1 MCVSV
6 CVLSHQ
12 HQELLL
18 CVLLWFQ
25 FPQENPPWT
34 VCECSSSFL
43 SLSLFS
49 HFLGSFSLFQ
59 GCFFGRKAP
68 SSPPGRR
75 HTHRRRS
82 AFRCDGR
89 DVALVGR
96 RGGGRSHKTRVRHIC
111 RCTRQ
116 SQRTL
121 SILPFSGQAGRSLPT
136 AKDSQTCFHGL
147 LLSTLNNQYCQN
159 MTDAI
164 YIPIALQ
171 LRRVEEEP
179 RYKARNVNSQQTF
192 SRPLWFLYR
201 IRHLSKS
208 GCLQKSRRRTGGKK
222 RKVKYNSQFS
232 SILKPTAGLA
242 DHRTLVSSRQKL
254 ARFVKY
260 LKSSFV
266 FPSEETH
273 VSGGCC
279 LLLSP
284 AGLLF
289 LEQQNKTLG
298 TAETQS
304 HAEIHKPRVRQ
315 KRHALVL
322 LDKMGGPGQRVF
334 AVAPPLIT
342 HVFNLSRTKTR
353 KFHPSVGVETCDL

>member
-1 MCVSV
+1 M

-12 HQELLL
+12 HQVLLL

-59 GCFFGRKAP
+59 GCFLGEKH
-68 SSPPGRR
+68 PPPLRGSWTSLQTS

-82 AFRCDGR
+82 VFRCDGR

-96 RGGGRSHKTRVRHIC
+96 RGGRSHKTRVRHIC

-121 SILPFSGQAGRSLPT
+121 SILAFSGQAGRSLPT

-164 YIPIALQ
+164 YS
-171 LRRVEEEP
+171 
-179 RYKARNVNSQQTF
+179 NSTAIMPC
-192 SRPLWFLYR
+192 RGGTPL
-201 IRHLSKS
+201 
-208 GCLQKSRRRTGGKK
+208 
-222 RKVKYNSQFS
+222 
-232 SILKPTAGLA
+232 
-242 DHRTLVSSRQKL
+242 
-254 ARFVKY
+254 
-260 LKSSFV
+260 
-266 FPSEETH
+266 
-273 VSGGCC
+273 
-279 LLLSP
+279 
-284 AGLLF
+284 
-289 LEQQNKTLG
+289 
-298 TAETQS
+298 
-304 HAEIHKPRVRQ
+304 
-315 KRHALVL
+315 
-322 LDKMGGPGQRVF
+322 
-334 AVAPPLIT
+334 
-342 HVFNLSRTKTR
+342 
-353 KFHPSVGVETCDL
+353 